1 MPYLDDHLI
10 VLLVAVAVTGALAC
24 GLALVTFALRQ
35 RRSERPERGAGAAG
49 WRVEEDA
56 DRLRR
61 VYFQKE
67 RRARAIR
74 QRERLQHEGLGHEA
88 EHAAG
93 TGAAGDGQAT
103 APPAMPGEVHYRA
116 VLDLEGEATP
126 ERVRLAYK
134 RMIAAYHPD
143 KVAGLGAKLRHLAE
157 EETKAI
163 NEAYAF
169 FRRRDGA

>member
-1 MPYLDDHLI
+1 MIDLPE
-10 VLLVAVAVTGALAC
+10 VLTVILLAVLAGGVVAFGLSLLALA
-24 GLALVTFALRQ
+24 A
-35 RRSERPERGAGAAG
+35 RRRPRGGRPAGPAG
-49 WRVEEDA
+49 RWGSDEDV

-74 QRERLQHEGLGHEA
+74 ERERQARAAEA
-88 EHAAG
+88 RRRQEAG
-93 TGAAGDGQAT
+93 PAAGDGQAT
-103 APPAMPGEVHYRA
+103 APPAGPSEWRYRA
-116 VLDLEGEATP
+116 VLELEGEVTP

-143 KVAGLGAKLRHLAE
+143 KVAGLGAKLQRLAE

-169 FRRRDGA
+169 FRDRYGF